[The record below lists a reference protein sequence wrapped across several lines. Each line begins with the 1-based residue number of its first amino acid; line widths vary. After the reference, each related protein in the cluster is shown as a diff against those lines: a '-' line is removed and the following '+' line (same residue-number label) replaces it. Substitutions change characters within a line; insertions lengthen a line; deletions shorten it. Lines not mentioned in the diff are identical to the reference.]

1 MIVWK
6 VNGLFKAD
14 PEQVYR
20 EITQLGEQYTPE
32 QVVEIAKDE
41 KTQLHGL
48 FEWDD
53 SKAAHKYRITQAQL
67 IIRALVYVSDTARGE
82 REAPKIRA
90 IVQSG
95 VINHYAEISVVAK
108 NNDQYNRLLEDA
120 KRDAAKFMEKYRTLA
135 ELEEVLAAMRS
146 LLEG

>member
-1 MIVWK
+1 MIVWR
-6 VNGLFKAD
+6 VDGLFKAD
-14 PEQVYR
+14 PEQVFK
-20 EITQLGEQYTPE
+20 EINSLGEQYTPE

-41 KTQLHGL
+41 NTHLHGL

-53 SKAAHKYRITQAQL
+53 TEAARKYRISQAQT
-67 IIRALVYVSDTARGE
+67 IIRALVYVPDKPQE
-82 REAPKIRA
+82 EKKELKIRA
-90 IVQSG
+90 IVPSG
-95 VINHYAEISVVAK
+95 NVNHYAEIAVVAK

-135 ELEEVLAAMRS
+135 ELEEVFAAMRT